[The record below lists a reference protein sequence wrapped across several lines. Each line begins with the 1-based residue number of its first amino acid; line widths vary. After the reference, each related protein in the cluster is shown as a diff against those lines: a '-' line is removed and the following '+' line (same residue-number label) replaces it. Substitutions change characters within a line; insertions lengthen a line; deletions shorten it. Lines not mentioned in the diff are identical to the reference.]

1 MLSRITANINK
12 DIGPSSMEILSY
24 LRPES
29 EDAPQQEESQ
39 DMYD

>member
-24 LRPES
+24 LRPEA
-29 EDAPQQEESQ
+29 EDAPQEESQ
-39 DMYD
+39 DMYDE